1 MLTGSRTVENIPTSI
16 LSFAKFNNSIPQAI
30 AANQCQDFLLG
41 PRLIYPWAHFTP
53 HFVDDPRIVT
63 NESFGLSGAIESSKE
78 QFFTDSSQV
87 SIFLQIHPEIIGKKP
102 AGLYPAR
109 RTMLKKDD

>member
-1 MLTGSRTVENIPTSI
+1 
-16 LSFAKFNNSIPQAI
+16 
-30 AANQCQDFLLG
+30 
-41 PRLIYPWAHFTP
+41 
-53 HFVDDPRIVT
+53 VT